1 MSRSAHRGPRA
12 DGDPFDMH
20 CAADGP
26 PHGAILRSIETAV
39 STDGTPDNEAH
50 DCMVARTGASGHI
63 ALVTYDARP
72 HATEDD
78 RFLLDALVAR
88 GATVDERSWSDRS
101 TRWEQYDAVIVRS
114 CWDYFHRPAEFHGWL
129 DELESR
135 RVRLFNDTATLR
147 WNADKRYLRELG
159 AQGIPVI
166 PTHWIDRGAVAA
178 LDDVRERT
186 GWSELVV
193 KPAVSGGA
201 HRTWRSSPGEL
212 ADDERL
218 SAMSADGAVLVQ
230 PLVDEIERDG
240 EWSLIFFDGTFS
252 HAVIKRPRSGD
263 FRVQKEHGGT
273 VESIVPLAAIIADA
287 ARAIEAA
294 RASGGQPLYARVDG
308 CVVDDRLMLMEL
320 ELLEPELFLR
330 MDPSAADRLA
340 SALLGRLSGESGARR
355 TGSD

>member
-1 MSRSAHRGPRA
+1 
-12 DGDPFDMH
+12 
-20 CAADGP
+20 
-26 PHGAILRSIETAV
+26 
-39 STDGTPDNEAH
+39 
-50 DCMVARTGASGHI
+50 MVEPAGASGHI

-78 RFLLDALVAR
+78 RFLVDALTAR

-101 TRWEQYDAVIVRS
+101 ARWEQYDGVIVRS
-114 CWDYFHRPAEFHGWL
+114 CWDYFHRPTEFHGWL
-129 DELESR
+129 DELELR
-135 RVRLFNDTATLR
+135 RARVFNDTATLR
-147 WNADKRYLRELG
+147 WNADKRYLRDLDERG
-159 AQGIPVI
+159 VPVI
-166 PTHWIDRGAVAA
+166 PTHWIDRGASAS

-201 HRTWRSSPGEL
+201 HRTWRASPGEL

-218 SAMSADGAVLVQ
+218 SAMSADGTVLVQ

-240 EWSLIFFDGTFS
+240 EWSLVFFDGAFS

-273 VESIVPLAAIIADA
+273 VDGIVPAASIIDDA
-287 ARAIEAA
+287 ARAIAA
-294 RASGGQPLYARVDG
+294 APGGPPLYARVDG
-308 CVVDDRLMLMEL
+308 CVVDGRLMLMEL

-330 MDPSAADRLA
+330 MDQSAADRLA

-355 TGSD
+355 KGSG